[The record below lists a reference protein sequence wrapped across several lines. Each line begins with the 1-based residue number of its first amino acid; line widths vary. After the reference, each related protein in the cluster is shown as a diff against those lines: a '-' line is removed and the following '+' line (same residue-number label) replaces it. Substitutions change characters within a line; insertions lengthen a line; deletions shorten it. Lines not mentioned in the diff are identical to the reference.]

1 MPRQYRRIYVPVDN
15 SGYSFAAIDIAV
27 DLATKFDAVLV
38 GSHVFAPGTTESYLD
53 LMEECCRTASVKFE
67 RHALGGRQHKMILED
82 IRNDQYDLVIMGA
95 LGAGA
100 VDESQIGSVADRVI
114 RGATTDI
121 LIVKDLIPDPDGR
134 ILVAVDGSEASLQ
147 ALGAAVEFARS
158 TGHTAEG
165 IVVGQG
171 RLSGRASAALE
182 SARAAAAAEGAEL
195 SITVTEGKPFDRI
208 LKHCREKRPWL
219 LVVGKTGADMEE
231 SDDMG
236 SLGSALGSTTDNLLR
251 MVPCNILVTP
261 CAQTAGER
269 GTDPAVVAT
278 AAPALQAARR
288 TLKWAADAE
297 RLLADVPADQRVE
310 VVRTVEEGARKMG
323 ITVITAETIDK
334 VMLGYI
340 DS

>member
-1 MPRQYRRIYVPVDN
+1 
-15 SGYSFAAIDIAV
+15 
-27 DLATKFDAVLV
+27 
-38 GSHVFAPGTTESYLD
+38 
-53 LMEECCRTASVKFE
+53 MEESCRLALVRFE
-67 RHALGGRQHKMILED
+67 RHALGGRQHRMILED
-82 IRNDQYDLVIMGA
+82 IHNDQYDLVIMGA

-100 VDESQIGSVADRVI
+100 VDESQIGSVTDRVV
-114 RGATTDI
+114 RGSRTDI

-134 ILVAVDGSEASLQ
+134 ILVALDGSEASLQ

-195 SITVTEGKPFDRI
+195 SVTVTEGKPFDRI
-208 LKHCREKRPWL
+208 LKHCRERRPWL

-231 SDDMG
+231 GDEKG
-236 SLGSALGSTTDNLLR
+236 SLGSTTDNLLR

-261 CAQTAGER
+261 SGEEDANRDAVRGVVTA
-269 GTDPAVVAT
+269 VAPVT
-278 AAPALQAARR
+278 TPPRR

-297 RLLADVPADQRVE
+297 RLLADIPADQRFE
-310 VVRTVEEGARKMG
+310 VIRTVEDGARRMG
-323 ITVITAETIDK
+323 VLVVTAETIDK

-340 DS
+340 DT